1 MNLYSSVKARK
12 IPFYEK
18 ILSQCVG
25 EKEEEAYGSLE
36 ADACHHLASDASAV
50 YTATIGCWKI
60 VRGMEF
66 ARTLHLGVI
75 STRHVLCLIGVAAD
89 T

>member
-1 MNLYSSVKARK
+1 MKRFCPNVL
-12 IPFYEK
+12 EK
-18 ILSQCVG
+18 
-25 EKEEEAYGSLE
+25 KEEEAYGSLE